1 VHPIAVVSTPFGTEV
16 TAVISVVKRVWL
28 PVLVVAA
35 VLVGVVSVSHLR
47 SVFGSDGAVVTPV
60 GSDTAQKFN
69 PKVVVYEVFG
79 TASTATVN
87 YTDLAGLPQRV
98 PDVTLPWTLRLETTV
113 PSVQPNL
120 VVQGNGQSIGCR
132 VTVDDEVKDERT
144 AQGVNAAT
152 YCLVKAV

>member
-1 VHPIAVVSTPFGTEV
+1 MIG
-16 TAVISVVKRVWL
+16 VVKRVWL
-28 PVLVVAA
+28 PVLMVAA
-35 VLVGVVSVSHLR
+35 VLVGAVSVSHLR

-79 TASTATVN
+79 TANTATVN

-98 PDVTLPWTLRLETTV
+98 ADVTLPWTLRLETTV

-120 VVQGNGQSIGCR
+120 VVQGDGQSIGCR

-152 YCLVKAV
+152 YCLVKAA